1 MAEEAFKA
9 GIVIH
14 TIGIGS
20 AEGVPVP
27 VTVSGKR
34 DYLKDAEGN
43 TVITK
48 LDEEIL
54 KKIAITAGGNYVRA
68 DNADVGLDQGLW

>member
-1 MAEEAFKA
+1 MIIITDGENHEDDPVSEAEEASKA

-27 VTVSGKR
+27 VNHWREKR
-34 DYLKDAEGN
+34 LSEG
-43 TVITK
+43 
-48 LDEEIL
+48 
-54 KKIAITAGGNYVRA
+54 
-68 DNADVGLDQGLW
+68 